1 MFDGWTIQQVGTLI
15 MLVITCLSP
24 IILLVRRV
32 DKMEIRMNYH
42 EKDISSIRQDLHDL
56 KVNSEELKD
65 SITQVRTE
73 FSEAKSDLKWIR
85 SKLEK

>member
-1 MFDGWTIQQVGTLI
+1 MFDGWTIQQLGTLI
-15 MLVITCLSP
+15 MVVATCLSP

-42 EKDISSIRQDLHDL
+42 EKDITAIRQDIHDL

-65 SITQVRTE
+65 SITDMRGEFGEVRN
-73 FSEAKSDLKWIR
+73 DLKWIR
-85 SKLEK
+85 SKME

>member
-1 MFDGWTIQQVGTLI
+1 
-15 MLVITCLSP
+15 MLVVTCLSP

-42 EKDISSIRQDLHDL
+42 EKDISSIRQDLQEL
-56 KVNSEELKD
+56 KVNSEDLKD
-65 SITQVRTE
+65 SITQVKSE

-85 SKLEK
+85 KKLDE